1 MVIYRVAHN
10 DPSNLVSAE
19 CTAAAR
25 TSLREHTTCIAL
37 LASYDLDP
45 ALFELW
51 IYGGVILFPFLPF
64 NIVFCSVIETGNL
77 ADLESLK
84 ALVDGLEL
92 LSRNPDYTLCVKQ
105 LGIFRALYTLA
116 VVHKEARDQSQLGL
130 HPPSS
135 GPGSLEDAALERFPS
150 TSTKLPL
157 SNDQDETWNEGP
169 DLPPVPHI
177 RDSQSWIDFVGMGLD
192 PLGTQLAYWIQE
204 SSQGFDNFSGT

>member
-1 MVIYRVAHN
+1 MVIYRIAHS

-25 TSLREHTTCIAL
+25 ISLREHTTCIAL
-37 LASYDLDP
+37 LASYDLDA

-51 IYGGVILFPFLPF
+51 IYGGLILFPFLPF
-64 NIVFCSVIETGNL
+64 NVIFCSVIETGNM

-116 VVHKEARDQSQLGL
+116 VVHKEAQDQSQLAT
-130 HPPSS
+130 HPPGSM
-135 GPGSLEDAALERFPS
+135 PGSVENAALERFPP
-150 TSTKLPL
+150 TSTKLPS
-157 SNDQDETWNEGP
+157 SNDQAETWNEGL
-169 DLPPVPHI
+169 DLPPVSHI
-177 RDSQSWIDFVGMGLD
+177 RDSQSWIDFGGMGLD

-204 SSQGFDNFSGT
+204 SSQGLDNFSGT